1 MVGVNDTLVEFQMS
15 SIYVLVHSIFKDGYL
30 STESEKALRTL
41 MVQDHNESDVEVLMT
56 LRHAVLF
63 GHVKRQTMV

>member
-1 MVGVNDTLVEFQMS
+1 MS
-15 SIYVLVHSIFKDGYL
+15 SIYILVHNIFKAGYL
-30 STESEKALRTL
+30 STEAEKTLKTL
-41 MVQDHNESDVEVLMT
+41 MVQDYNEADVEVVMT

>member
-1 MVGVNDTLVEFQMS
+1 MS
-15 SIYVLVHSIFKDGYL
+15 SIYVLVHNIFKDGYL
-30 STESEKALRTL
+30 SIEAEKALKTL